1 MYLWI
6 TLYSNSRG
14 REFRGNL
21 KIGWRKSRNSSNEE
35 PLWRFFLVFSVSFIA
50 KSNKETTNRSTYT
63 WFSSFYIYFD
73 SVFLLL
79 YSTVEK
85 DTQTFYTRMY
95 THVYTHTYIYIK
107 YRIYVCMY
115 MYTIPWMSMHL
126 KALPHFCPGCSIILL
141 SRLHLS
147 PSDSSTFHFPRETSL
162 IWFNILFAVKVGK
175 VMEGRGGKKDGY
187 EGGENKLS
195 F

>member
-35 PLWRFFLVFSVSFIA
+35 PLWRFFFWSLAWALSRKAIKKPRTGQRILGFLRSIFILTLSFFSFIRQS
-50 KSNKETTNRSTYT
+50 KKIRRP
-63 WFSSFYIYFD
+63 FIHD
-73 SVFLLL
+73 IH
-79 YSTVEK
+79 
-85 DTQTFYTRMY
+85 TRI
-95 THVYTHTYIYIK
+95 HTYIYIK

-115 MYTIPWMSMHL
+115 IYTIPWMSMHL

-147 PSDSSTFHFPRETSL
+147 PSDSSTFHFPREASL